1 MHCKGGRKKWIS
13 IWSVVSKSED
23 GLVLYQSN
31 YNSRWCSSYHFSS
44 ACKSSAT
51 RAAWWK
57 FRSSSRIFMKKTNR
71 DWSLACLLWRQKISE
86 KILYWFNKSPW
97 CSGYH
102 ICLTRRRS
110 AAQASVVTFFVMH
123 CKGGRKKSISIWSVV
138 LKSDEWL
145 VLFQSYYNSRWC
157 SSYHFSS
164 ACKSS
169 ATRAAWWK
177 FRSRLP
183 ILIKKTN
190 RDWSLACLLWRQ
202 KISEKILY
210 WSNKSSWCSGYHN
223 CLTRRRSAVQARV
236 VTFLWC
242 TERRTKKVDQYLNSC
257 FEVWRRTS
265 ALPKQLQLVMV

>member
-51 RAAWWK
+51 RAAWWR
-57 FRSSSRIFMKKTNR
+57 FRSRGRILMKKTNR
-71 DWSLACLLWRQKISE
+71 NLSLACLLWRQKISE
-86 KILYWFNKSPW
+86 KILYRFNKSPW

-110 AAQASVVTFFVMH
+110 AV
-123 CKGGRKKSISIWSVV
+123 W
-138 LKSDEWL
+138 
-145 VLFQSYYNSRWC
+145 
-157 SSYHFSS
+157 
-164 ACKSS
+164 
-169 ATRAAWWK
+169 
-177 FRSRLP
+177 
-183 ILIKKTN
+183 
-190 RDWSLACLLWRQ
+190 
-202 KISEKILY
+202 
-210 WSNKSSWCSGYHN
+210 
-223 CLTRRRSAVQARV
+223 ARV

-242 TERRTKKVDQYLNSC
+242 IARRTEKVDQYLIRC

-265 ALPKQLQLVMV
+265 ALPKQLQLAMVSELSL

>member
-44 ACKSSAT
+44 ACKNSST
-51 RAAWWK
+51 GPAWWK
-57 FRSSSRIFMKKTNR
+57 FRSRGRILMKKTNR
-71 DWSLACLLWRQKISE
+71 DWWLACLLWRQKISE
-86 KILYWFNKSPW
+86 KILHWFNKSPW

-102 ICLTRRRS
+102 ICPTRRRS
-110 AAQASVVTFFVMH
+110 AVPSRVVTLLWCIAKANTQKVRGSIPRGDTFVMH

-138 LKSDEWL
+138 LKSEEWL

-169 ATRAAWWK
+169 ATRAAWN
-177 FRSRLP
+177 FRSRLR
-183 ILIKKTN
+183 IFMNEN
-190 RDWSLACLLWRQ
+190 RT
-202 KISEKILY
+202 E
-210 WSNKSSWCSGYHN
+210 SG
-223 CLTRRRSAVQARV
+223 L
-236 VTFLWC
+236 
-242 TERRTKKVDQYLNSC
+242 
-257 FEVWRRTS
+257 
-265 ALPKQLQLVMV
+265 

>member
-51 RAAWWK
+51 RAAWWR
-57 FRSSSRIFMKKTNR
+57 FRSGGRIFMEKTNR
-71 DWSLACLLWRQKISE
+71 NWSLACLLWRQKISE
-86 KILYWFNKSPW
+86 NILYRFNKSPW

-110 AAQASVVTFFVMH
+110 AIH
-123 CKGGRKKSISIWSVV
+123 
-138 LKSDEWL
+138 
-145 VLFQSYYNSRWC
+145 
-157 SSYHFSS
+157 
-164 ACKSS
+164 
-169 ATRAAWWK
+169 
-177 FRSRLP
+177 
-183 ILIKKTN
+183 
-190 RDWSLACLLWRQ
+190 
-202 KISEKILY
+202 
-210 WSNKSSWCSGYHN
+210 
-223 CLTRRRSAVQARV
+223 ARV

-242 TERRTKKVDQYLNSC
+242 IARRTEKVDQYLIRC

-265 ALPKQLQLVMV
+265 ALPKQLQLAMVYKLSL